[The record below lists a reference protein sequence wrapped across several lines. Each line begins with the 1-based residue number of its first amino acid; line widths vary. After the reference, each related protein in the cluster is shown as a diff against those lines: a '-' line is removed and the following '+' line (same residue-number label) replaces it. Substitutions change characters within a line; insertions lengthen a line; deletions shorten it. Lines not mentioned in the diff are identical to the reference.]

1 MKIQIQHGLSLWIA
15 MTILSAP
22 MIGANRERAV
32 NMGMIII
39 TVKAIIE
46 MIVGVTQRTVNG

>member
-1 MKIQIQHGLSLWIA
+1 

>member
-1 MKIQIQHGLSLWIA
+1 
-15 MTILSAP
+15 